1 MVNGFIFV
9 LYLKY
14 LKNVLSNTRFMLNRR
29 SLRIKAM
36 QSLFAYQ
43 MCQESNLEIAKDYIR
58 ESFQPDLNAMEPQNK
73 QELREKE
80 KEALRIF
87 SQSYQDKRIA
97 ADTDLDVTIQNV
109 VSTAIELYHKSN
121 RKDLEYLQKQMIHNV
136 DQLADMYVLLLM
148 LVVEMADHSQL
159 YHDEQLSKFSAKDK
173 PKVEA
178 NYNLARNQMV
188 AKLKHHRELN
198 LRAIKS
204 GNHWSSDQSTLR
216 TWYKEVLLK
225 NETYQAYLLE
235 ATPDFA
241 RDKEM
246 VLFLVKQVFLKDPLI
261 VSWFDEANQNWE
273 ENKKIVKSMVVKTI
287 KGIEEDSSADEPE
300 MMELSA
306 NWEEDREFFK
316 EIFQLTRSHDEEFE
330 TIIAGQS
337 KNWDISRIALVDKI
351 ILKMALAEMIHF
363 PSIPVKV
370 TINEFIEVSKSYG
383 TPKTKIFVN
392 GLLDVLATKLAKD
405 GVIRKSGR
413 GLIDNK

>member
-14 LKNVLSNTRFMLNRR
+14 LQNVLSNTRFMLNRR

-109 VSTAIELYHKSN
+109 VSSAIELYHKSN

>member
-14 LKNVLSNTRFMLNRR
+14 LQNVLSNTRFMLNRR

-109 VSTAIELYHKSN
+109 VSSAIELYHKSN

-287 KGIEEDSSADEPE
+287 KGIEEDSSVDEPE

-363 PSIPVKV
+363 PSIPIKV

>member
-1 MVNGFIFV
+1 
-9 LYLKY
+9 
-14 LKNVLSNTRFMLNRR
+14 
-29 SLRIKAM
+29 M

-109 VSTAIELYHKSN
+109 VSSAIELYHKSN

-287 KGIEEDSSADEPE
+287 KGIEEDSSVDEPE

-363 PSIPVKV
+363 PSIPIKV